1 MQSDR
6 QEREVCK
13 KNEMKRVLAY
23 CIVMAMAVS
32 SGSDVFGRGSH
43 GPSDPQ
49 ASEPVRN
56 LYYRMVSLMD
66 KGVMIGH
73 QDALAYGFQNYKPG
87 ASDVKK
93 MTGDYPAVIGWDIG
107 HLELGSDYNLDSVY
121 FDTMV
126 KYIRKTDLRGGITT
140 VSWHCDNIMT
150 GGSTWDCERNDV
162 VRSVLP
168 GQVNHEKFKQWLDRL
183 AVFFKSLKNKNG
195 EDIPVIF
202 RLYHEHTGSWFW
214 WGARQ
219 CTPQDYVAM
228 WRMTV
233 DYLRGSGVHNLLIA
247 YSPSGC
253 SSIEEYLLRYP
264 GDDYVD
270 VTGFDIYQ
278 NGSDTLSYRK
288 AMETNIDIVTGYA
301 GKSGKIPVISETG
314 SESVRPDDYFTSVVY
329 PLLENRRLSYILFW
343 RNAYEPD
350 KPGHFFLPFKG
361 HSAEDDF
368 KEMVSFPRVLLN
380 EDIK

>member
-1 MQSDR
+1 
-6 QEREVCK
+6 
-13 KNEMKRVLAY
+13 MKRVLAY

-228 WRMTV
+228 WRMTA